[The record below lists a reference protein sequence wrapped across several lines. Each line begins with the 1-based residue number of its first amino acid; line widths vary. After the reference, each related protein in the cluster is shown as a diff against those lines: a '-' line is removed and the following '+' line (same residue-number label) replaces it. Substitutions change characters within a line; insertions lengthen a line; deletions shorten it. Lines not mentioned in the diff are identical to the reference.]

1 MSEWKEIK
9 LKQLVKAMGDGGTP
23 STLNEGN
30 FNGNIPWVVVDDIK
44 SEIYDTKDKLT
55 EFGFRS
61 CSAKL
66 WDVETIIL
74 STGATIGLV
83 GIAKVALCT
92 KQGITGIVVNEH
104 AYNLFI
110 KYWFE
115 YNTNLLLRYAQGTTF
130 KEIRTR
136 PLGSLR
142 IQIPAPFTMDSLPEQ
157 IAIACIIKKTDI
169 AIESIESSILAA
181 ERVKI
186 AFEQNLLTGKLKP
199 DGSYRKEEEFIIDA
213 KLGMVPK
220 DWSVGRFKQ
229 LAVLQRGKDLTDNEV
244 IPGDYPV
251 VKSNGVQI
259 FHNEYFVKAPGV
271 VTGRSGTIG
280 KVFYI
285 ETDFWAHNT
294 SLYIK
299 DFKDNCPKFVYY
311 LINRMKFEQHHAG
324 TTVPTLNR
332 NDIHKV
338 RVTYPCPE
346 EQGKIVSIL
355 DMFEVTICDK
365 TFKLIELRRLK
376 QSLMQNLLTGKL
388 QLSNEQISIIN
399 QTGV

>member
-1 MSEWKEIK
+1 MSEWKELR
-9 LKQLVKAMGDGGTP
+9 LKQIVEIMGDGGTP
-23 STLNEGN
+23 STLIDGH
-30 FNGNIPWVVVDDIK
+30 FNGCIPWVVIGDIK

-55 EFGFRS
+55 ESGFRS

-66 WDVETIIL
+66 WDAETIIL

-83 GIAKVALCT
+83 GIAKVPLCT

-104 AYNLFI
+104 AYNMFI

-115 YNTNLLLRYAQGTTF
+115 YHTNLLLRYAQGTTF

-136 PLGSLR
+136 PLGNLR
-142 IQIPAPFTMDSLPEQ
+142 IQIPAPFSIDGLSEQ
-157 IAIACIIKKTDI
+157 IAIACLVKKTDI
-169 AIESIESSILAA
+169 AIDAIEASTLAL

-186 AFEQNLLTGKLKP
+186 AFEQNLMTGKLKP
-199 DGSYRKEEEFIIDA
+199 DGLYREEEEFVVDA
-213 KLGMVPK
+213 KIGKVPK
-220 DWSVGRFKQ
+220 DWSVGKFKQ

-259 FHNEYFVKAPGV
+259 YHNEYFVKAPGV
-271 VTGRSGTIG
+271 ITGRSGTIG

-299 DFKDNCPKFVYY
+299 DFKDNCPKFIYY

-332 NDIHKV
+332 NDVHKV
-338 RVTYPCPE
+338 RIAYPSPE
-346 EQGKIVSIL
+346 VQEQIVSIL
-355 DMFEVTICDK
+355 DMFELSLRDK
-365 TFKLIELRRLK
+365 TLKMAELRRLK
-376 QSLMQNLLTGKL
+376 QALLQNLITGKM
-388 QLSNEQISIIN
+388 QLSNKQISVIN
-399 QTGV
+399 KSRP